1 MEVLAKIRLVASL
14 QSRSTLVVHTERQTL
29 DRRLCA
35 RAIEVSSTS
44 VHYEAHLIS
53 TCMRLLQTTQRTNL
67 AMQHVEGSRDLLQ
80 ESQLRL

>member
-29 DRRLCA
+29 DRGLGA
-35 RAIEVSSTS
+35 RAIEVSGTS

-53 TCMRLLQTTQRTNL
+53 TCMRLLQTTQRTNF
-67 AMQHVEGSRDLLQ
+67 AMKHVEGPRDLLQ